1 MEQSV
6 PARGT
11 SPARRLATAVRH
23 CLVLAVASI
32 LAACTTITA
41 VTPNEPEQR
50 LVWPGPPLQ
59 PRIEWVREVYN
70 QKGLGVSPGFW
81 GKIARFVLGEKEERF
96 IRPHGILAD
105 EQIFALVDSGAG
117 RVHLIDL
124 KRGTY
129 RLLPE
134 EGNTPMVSPIG
145 IARDSRGALYV
156 TDSGTGLIHRFSDD
170 GDSFVAL
177 NLRPLHRPTGIAFNP
192 VTGLLYVAET
202 GAHRIVAF
210 DSAGKETLR
219 IGGSGMEPGAFNFPT
234 DLAVMADGRLLV
246 TDSLNSRIQIFTADG
261 KPAGS
266 FGEAGDTP
274 GRFTRPKGVAVDS
287 EGHIYVCDSQ
297 QDMVQI
303 FDETGRLLLA
313 FGDKGSLPSQFW
325 MPSGIHIAN
334 DMIYVSDTYNQ
345 RVQVFRYLKEEP
357 WGQDPHT
364 PD

>member
-1 MEQSV
+1 MEQSA
-6 PARGT
+6 PDNARIRVRRFRAA
-11 SPARRLATAVRH
+11 ARYCLLLAATG
-23 CLVLAVASI
+23 L
-32 LAACTTITA
+32 LAACSTITA
-41 VTPNEPEQR
+41 VAPDEPEQR

-59 PRIEWVREVYN
+59 PRIEWVREVHN
-70 QKGLGVSPGFW
+70 QKGLGVSPGIW
-81 GKIARFVLGEKEERF
+81 GRIARFILGEKEERF
-96 IRPHGILAD
+96 VRPHGVLAD
-105 EQIFALVDSGAG
+105 EHLFALVDSGAG

-124 KRGTY
+124 RQGTY
-129 RLLPE
+129 RLLPA
-134 EGNTPMVSPIG
+134 EGKTPLVSPIG
-145 IARDSRGALYV
+145 IARDAQGMLYI
-156 TDSGTGLIHRFSDD
+156 TDSGTGTIYRFSSTD
-170 GDSFVAL
+170 GSFAPMPI
-177 NLRPLHRPTGIAFNP
+177 RSLHRPTGIVFNP
-192 VTGLLYVAET
+192 LTGLLYVAET

-210 DSAGKETLR
+210 DSTGKESLR
-219 IGGSGMEPGAFNFPT
+219 IGGSGMEAGAFNFPT

-246 TDSLNSRIQIFTADG
+246 TDSLNSRIQIFTPEG
-261 KPAGS
+261 MPTGS

-274 GRFTRPKGVAVDS
+274 GRFTRPKGIAVDS

-313 FGDKGSLPSQFW
+313 FGDKGSHPGQFW
-325 MPSGIHIAN
+325 MPSGIHISN